1 MWRNAWRS
9 AVDVEWGQSL
19 IRGWN
24 AHGWFDMPRTLGDR
38 IGKLIGA
45 PPGTVIAADSTSI
58 NLAKV
63 LTAALELRP
72 ERRVVLSDTG
82 NFPSDLYVA
91 QGVIR
96 ALGGRN
102 ELRIAAPEA
111 VESAIDDDLAVL
123 MLTEVDYRT
132 GRRHDMK
139 RLIARAHEAGA
150 LAIWDL
156 CHSAGAFP
164 VDLSDGNADFAVGCG
179 YKYLNGGPGAPAFVY
194 VRPELQE
201 KVMPSLAGWMG
212 HASPFAF
219 DLDYRPAKGIDRL
232 RAGTPGVL
240 SMIALDSALDV
251 WEGVDMRMVRDK
263 SVRLAELFISEV
275 EARCSSHGLSLASPR
290 PAEMRGSQVSFH
302 CEEGYAVMQALIAQ
316 ARHRRLP
323 CTRHHPLRPHA
334 ALYRLRRGVGRRPYS
349 RACPRRSSVGSRR
362 LQKEGSGHMSNEPF
376 DPKKDGALTDFASRM
391 SYGDYLQLE
400 KILNAQ
406 APLSKAHDELLFI
419 IQHQTSELWMKLA
432 IHELSAAT
440 SAIAG
445 DDLQPAFKMLAR
457 VARIMEQLNSAWD
470 VLRTMTP
477 SEYTHFRSS
486 LGQSSGLQS
495 YQYRAIEYLAG
506 NKNVAMLK
514 PHEHRKE
521 LFDWLDAIRRRPSI
535 YDEAIA
541 ILKRRGFSIEPAV
554 LERDKAEPYQ
564 RNESVKT
571 AWMQVYRD
579 PRSIGS
585 SMSSPRSWSISR
597 TISAA
602 GASTM

>member
-1 MWRNAWRS
+1 MIARNEAEALDEADPLRARRELFVIPDGTIYLDGNS
-9 AVDVEWGQSL
+9 LGPLPRHVARRLSQAVDVEWGHSL

-45 PPGTVIAADSTSI
+45 PSGTVIAADSTSI

-72 ERRVVLSDTG
+72 ERRVVLSDSG

-139 RLIARAHEAGA
+139 RLIARAHQAGA
-150 LAIWDL
+150 LTIWDL

-194 VRPELQE
+194 VRPQLQE
-201 KVMPSLAGWMG
+201 QVVPSLAGWMG

-251 WEGVDMRMVRDK
+251 WEDVDMRVVRDK

-275 EARCSSHGLSLASPR
+275 ERSCLSYGLRLASPR
-290 PAEMRGSQVSFH
+290 PAEMRGSQISFH
-302 CEEGYAVMQALIAQ
+302 CEEGYAVMQALIAERVIGDFR
-316 ARHRRLP
+316 APDIIRFGL
-323 CTRHHPLRPHA
+323 TPLYTGFAEVWDA
-334 ALYRLRRGVGRRPYS
+334 A
-349 RACPRRSSVGSRR
+349 
-362 LQKEGSGHMSNEPF
+362 H
-376 DPKKDGALTDFASRM
+376 
-391 SYGDYLQLE
+391 
-400 KILNAQ
+400 I
-406 APLSKAHDELLFI
+406 
-419 IQHQTSELWMKLA
+419 
-432 IHELSAAT
+432 
-440 SAIAG
+440 
-445 DDLQPAFKMLAR
+445 
-457 VARIMEQLNSAWD
+457 
-470 VLRTMTP
+470 
-477 SEYTHFRSS
+477 
-486 LGQSSGLQS
+486 
-495 YQYRAIEYLAG
+495 
-506 NKNVAMLK
+506 
-514 PHEHRKE
+514 
-521 LFDWLDAIRRRPSI
+521 
-535 YDEAIA
+535 
-541 ILKRRGFSIEPAV
+541 
-554 LERDKAEPYQ
+554 LERVLVDRLWDRANFKKKAA
-564 RNESVKT
+564 VT
-571 AWMQVYRD
+571 
-579 PRSIGS
+579 
-585 SMSSPRSWSISR
+585 
-597 TISAA
+597 
-602 GASTM
+602 

>member
-1 MWRNAWRS
+1 VIAREEAEALDEADPLRARRELFVIPDDTIYLDGNSLGPLPRHVAQRLAR

-24 AHGWFDMPRTLGDR
+24 AHGWFDMPRALGDR

-45 PPGTVIAADSTSI
+45 RPGTVIAADSTSI
-58 NLAKV
+58 NLVKV

-72 ERRVVLSDTG
+72 ERSVVLSDTG

-96 ALGGRN
+96 ALGGSH
-102 ELRIAAPEA
+102 ELRIAAPQA

-139 RLIARAHEAGA
+139 RLIARAHEVGA

-164 VDLSDGNADFAVGCG
+164 VDLSDGDADFAVGCG

-194 VRPELQE
+194 VRTELQE
-201 KVMPSLAGWMG
+201 KVKPSLAGWMG

-232 RAGTPGVL
+232 KAGTPGVL

-275 EARCSSHGLSLASPR
+275 EARCSSYGLSLASPR

-316 ARHRRLP
+316 GVIGDFRAPDIIRFGL
-323 CTRHHPLRPHA
+323 TPLYIGFAQVWDA
-334 ALYRLRRGVGRRPYS
+334 A
-349 RACPRRSSVGSRR
+349 
-362 LQKEGSGHMSNEPF
+362 H
-376 DPKKDGALTDFASRM
+376 
-391 SYGDYLQLE
+391 
-400 KILNAQ
+400 I
-406 APLSKAHDELLFI
+406 
-419 IQHQTSELWMKLA
+419 
-432 IHELSAAT
+432 
-440 SAIAG
+440 
-445 DDLQPAFKMLAR
+445 
-457 VARIMEQLNSAWD
+457 
-470 VLRTMTP
+470 
-477 SEYTHFRSS
+477 
-486 LGQSSGLQS
+486 
-495 YQYRAIEYLAG
+495 
-506 NKNVAMLK
+506 
-514 PHEHRKE
+514 
-521 LFDWLDAIRRRPSI
+521 
-535 YDEAIA
+535 
-541 ILKRRGFSIEPAV
+541 
-554 LERDKAEPYQ
+554 LERVLVDRLWDRVDFRTKAA
-564 RNESVKT
+564 VT
-571 AWMQVYRD
+571 
-579 PRSIGS
+579 
-585 SMSSPRSWSISR
+585 
-597 TISAA
+597 
-602 GASTM
+602 